1 MHKSKRI
8 AKASYLIQIKL
19 LRQFGDVHRDPP
31 RFVARRRHLPKMSTF
46 IPVAVRVT
54 TRPAHLSRNA
64 AGTENT
70 HEIGGSKLLPSRFHC
85 RFHGSKSP

>member
-31 RFVARRRHLPKMSTF
+31 RFVARRQLGRRSPAGF
-46 IPVAVRVT
+46 ILETDVNGRLAVAISDSE
-54 TRPAHLSRNA
+54 TRS
-64 AGTENT
+64 
-70 HEIGGSKLLPSRFHC
+70 LLLD
-85 RFHGSKSP
+85 